1 MAVQKSY
8 KERMA
13 DIAKHRAEMKVK
25 RAAAKKAKAER
36 KVAKQA
42 SKAKRKAAKKPVSVE
57 KTKGGDYP
65 VYKKESKKAESFR
78 SKFGKASKAGK
89 KTFKWK
95 GRSYTTEK
103 AAPKKT
109 AKPDVRKIV
118 KRLKPGIDEK
128 SRTSI
133 DKFGTKTSAE
143 NGFSEEREKKQMGG
157 MVDPAISPSLPQ
169 QPVVPGATAY
179 DEGGKVES
187 NPYGWPTRDARS
199 GLSEKK

>member
-1 MAVQKSY
+1 MAAIDQAAIDKKVQ
-8 KERMA
+8 A
-13 DIAKHRAEMKVK
+13 
-25 RAAAKKAKAER
+25 
-36 KVAKQA
+36 
-42 SKAKRKAAKKPVSVE
+42 RKAARKPVSVK
-57 KTKGGDYP
+57 KTKAGDYP
-65 VYKKESKKAESFR
+65 VYKKESLKAESFR

-103 AAPKKT
+103 AAPKKAAT
-109 AKPDVRKIV
+109 KKAAKPDVKKIV
-118 KRLKPGIDEK
+118 KSLKPGIDEK

-133 DKFGTKTSAE
+133 DKYGTKTSAE

-157 MVDPAISPSLPQ
+157 MVDPATSPSLPQ

-179 DEGGKVES
+179 NEGGKVES